1 MQSDALNGD
10 EHHILGEGGDW
21 MGGKIII
28 SVNAAWNIWNFRAG
42 LIRAMVD
49 AGYDVVAV
57 APDDEYSS
65 RLQSLGCRFI
75 PLPMDNK
82 GTHPLR
88 DGILFLRY
96 WRIMALQKPDAY
108 LGFTVKPNVYGS
120 VAAHLVGVPVINN
133 IAGLGVVFSRGG
145 WLNRLV
151 RRLYKVALDRS
162 KRVFFQNAEDLEIF
176 VSDGLVSQSVCDRLP
191 GSGVDLERFSVS
203 PLPSGSNVR
212 FLLVARMLWE
222 KGVGEYVEA
231 ARILK
236 DRGVQAEF
244 GLLGSVDVQNPA
256 AISRAQMEA
265 WVEEGVVSYLGVSDN
280 VADVIRDVDC
290 VVLPSY
296 YREGTPRCL
305 LEAAAMGRPIVASDS
320 VGCRDV
326 VDHEVNG
333 YLCRPRDAED
343 LADKLTLIAELS
355 AAERTRMGLCGR
367 AKVERQFD
375 EKVVIAKY
383 ISALKTVCKN

>member
-1 MQSDALNGD
+1 MSGRV
-10 EHHILGEGGDW
+10 
-21 MGGKIII
+21 II
-28 SVNAAWNIWNFRAG
+28 SVNAAWNLWNFRAG

-49 AGYDVVAV
+49 AGYEVIAV
-57 APDDEYSS
+57 APDDEYSY

-75 PLPMDNK
+75 PLPIDNK

-96 WRIMALQKPDAY
+96 CWIVVSTKPDAY

-120 VAAHLVGVPVINN
+120 VAAHLVGVPVVNN
-133 IAGLGVVFSRGG
+133 IAGLGVVFNRGG
-145 WLNRLV
+145 WLNKLV
-151 RRLYKVALDRS
+151 RSLYKAALGRS
-162 KRVFFQNAEDLEIF
+162 RRVFFQNAEDLAIF
-176 VSDGLVSQSVCDRLP
+176 ISDGLVSPSVCDRLP
-191 GSGVDLERFSVS
+191 GSGVNLDRFCVS
-203 PLPSGSNVR
+203 PLPSGAKVR

-222 KGVGEYVEA
+222 KGVGEFVEA

-244 GLLGSVDVQNPA
+244 ALLGFVDVQSPV
-256 AISRAQMEA
+256 AISRGQIDA
-265 WVEEGVVSYLGVSDN
+265 WVAEGVVSYLGVSDN
-280 VADVIRDVDC
+280 VADVIRDADC

-305 LEAAAMGRPIVASDS
+305 LEAAAMGRPLITTDS

-333 YLCRPRDAED
+333 YLCRPCDAED
-343 LADKLTLIAELS
+343 LAQKMMLIAGLS
-355 AAERTRMGLCGR
+355 GAQRTCMGLRGR
-367 AKVERQFD
+367 EKVERRFD
-375 EKVVIAKY
+375 ERMVIGKY
-383 ISALKTVCKN
+383 LDVLKTILED